1 MTHLAAAHPE
11 TIKVVQTVHDTV
23 RDTIVRVV
31 AAHRLGSSEVA
42 QIILG
47 IAAIFATVVFGLP
60 AFWQW
65 IENGLPPKV
74 TTRVD
79 LGAEEMVAP
88 EGHNHWGRDLN
99 KQYAVIRVQNR
110 RGVQF
115 SITGGRLDSSTPQHE
130 VWFQAPNTPRVLE
143 PKEATHY
150 HLEMEQIGDP
160 KRATFTLMS
169 YGWQKTYSFGA

>member
-79 LGAEEMVAP
+79 LGAEEMVA
-88 EGHNHWGRDLN
+88 
-99 KQYAVIRVQNR
+99 
-110 RGVQF
+110 
-115 SITGGRLDSSTPQHE
+115 RLAS
-130 VWFQAPNTPRVLE
+130 VLE
-143 PKEATHY
+143 VIYLIFNEGYAATA
-150 HLEMEQIGDP
+150 GDDWLRP
-160 KRATFTLMS
+160 ELC
-169 YGWQKTYSFGA
+169 